1 MGEQLERYSCEH
13 SMVARVDVYQ
23 RSDVLIDSRLSSLDQ
38 VGSGNG
44 RAFEPHHRVTRS
56 SAFPLL

>member
-13 SMVARVDVYQ
+13 SMVAHVDVYQ
-23 RSDVLIDSRLSSLDQ
+23 QSDVLMDNRLSSLDQ

-44 RAFEPHHRVTRS
+44 RAFDS
-56 SAFPLL
+56 PLSNQK